1 MRSLVGEG
9 NPRDLKGNVDL
20 KKKKEMQKQKTN
32 PSDFLFIIFKDCQ
45 LMPKSSEIP
54 SR

>member
-9 NPRDLKGNVDL
+9 NPRDLKGNVDF
-20 KKKKEMQKQKTN
+20 KKKEMQKRKTN
-32 PSDFLFIIFKDCQ
+32 SSNNFLFIIFKDCQ